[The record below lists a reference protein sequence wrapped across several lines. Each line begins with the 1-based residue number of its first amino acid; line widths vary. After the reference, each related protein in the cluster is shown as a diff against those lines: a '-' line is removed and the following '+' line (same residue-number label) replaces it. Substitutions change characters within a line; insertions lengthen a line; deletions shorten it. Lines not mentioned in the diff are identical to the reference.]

1 VEEQW
6 AADAAGAEFVG
17 KRLLLCCAS
26 RMLEGGM
33 GCHDT
38 RKEKRR
44 YWYRR
49 AVGMDGVERWM
60 MDKEVEDERVSK
72 RAR

>member
-1 VEEQW
+1 
-6 AADAAGAEFVG
+6 
-17 KRLLLCCAS
+17 
-26 RMLEGGM
+26 M

-44 YWYRR
+44 YWFRR

-60 MDKEVEDERVSK
+60 VDKEVEDENGPSK
-72 RAR
+72 WG